1 MKKQARKLVWLA
13 LPLVVG
19 SAQAVE
25 LKYMMWDANQKPAY
39 QACAKQ
45 FEQQNPDIKIKI
57 VQKGWDDYWTEI
69 TTGFIAG
76 TAPDVF
82 VDHLS
87 KYPQFA
93 KNKQLVDVAPLIK
106 RDSVTTDI
114 YAKGLYETWGHNGAQ
129 YGLPKDWDT
138 IAIVYNKD
146 MFKAAGIDPEVVKN
160 WSWNPKDGG
169 SFGKVMAQLSIDENG
184 NNALNPKFDAKRVKT
199 YGYQVSGA
207 GGMAGQTEWSHFA
220 YSNGFK
226 FNDGPWST
234 NFHYDDPKLAETI
247 QWIADLPKKGY
258 SAQFQD
264 VMKPGASAS
273 ALFAAGKT
281 AMVAD
286 GSWMISWY
294 ASNAKFKYG
303 FAMLPVGPKGR
314 ATMFNGLAD
323 SIWAGTKNKE
333 ESWKWVKYLG
343 SQACQSTVA
352 DYGVVFPAVTQVV
365 EQAVKAHQ
373 KMGIDSAAFVDMAR
387 KSDTFLT
394 PIADNASRIEQIMK
408 ASIESVFLGKTDAS
422 SALKAANTQ
431 VKAALK

>member
-1 MKKQARKLVWLA
+1 MKKTTITLAWLA
-13 LPLVVG
+13 LPLAA
-19 SAQAVE
+19 SCAQAVE
-25 LKYMMWDANQKPAY
+25 LKYMMWDASQRPAY

-93 KNKQLVDVAPLIK
+93 KNKQLLDLAALIK
-106 RDSVTTDI
+106 RDAVPTDI
-114 YAKGLYETWGHNGAQ
+114 YGKGLLENWNHNGAQ

-146 MFKAAGIDPEVVKN
+146 MFKAAGIDPELVKD
-160 WSWNPKDGG
+160 WTWNAQDGG
-169 SFGKVMAQLSIDENG
+169 SFGKAIAQLSVDQAG
-184 NNALNPKFDAKRVKT
+184 NNALSKNFDAKRVKT
-199 YGYQVSGA
+199 YGYQTISS
-207 GGMAGQTEWSHFA
+207 GGMMGQLEWSHFA
-220 YSNGFK
+220 YTNGFR

-234 NFHYDDPKLAETI
+234 NFHYDDAKLAETI
-247 QWIADLPKKGY
+247 QWLADLPKKGY
-258 SAQFQD
+258 SAPYQD

-286 GSWMISWY
+286 GSWMLSWY
-294 ASNAKFKYG
+294 AANAKFNYG

-323 SIWAGTKNKE
+323 SIWSGSKNKE

-343 SQACQSTVA
+343 SPACQNTVA
-352 DYGVVFPAVTQVV
+352 GYGVVFPAVTAAV
-365 EQAVKAHQ
+365 EPAVKAHQ
-373 KMGIDSAAFVDMAR
+373 KMGIDSAAFLDMA
-387 KSDTFLT
+387 KQAETFM
-394 PIADNASRIEQIMK
+394 PPVANNGSRIEQIMK
-408 ASIESVFLGKTDAS
+408 ATIESVFLGKAEAAG
-422 SALKAANTQ
+422 ALKQANVQ
-431 VKAALK
+431 VKAAAK